1 VDPKTLALVKA
12 SERNLNIRIETH
24 EPSEHP
30 TFWEVT
36 AWMTRIAEYEKMTGK
51 ADLPRVWG
59 RKYITTPTAG
69 GMVLVIRNPQS
80 SDTFTTETWG
90 DIPSYDSFVEKVLDR
105 VKESPLDED
114 FATLCDEANTVIPA
128 G

>member
-12 SERNLNIRIETH
+12 SERDLNIRIETR
-24 EPSEHP
+24 ESYDHP

-36 AWMTRIAEYEKMTGK
+36 AWMTRTAEYEKMTGK
-51 ADLPRVWG
+51 ADRPRVWG

-80 SDTFTTETWG
+80 NDTFITETWG
-90 DIPSYDSFVEKVLDR
+90 DIPSYDSFVKKVLDR
-105 VKESPLDED
+105 VKESPLYED
-114 FATLCDEANTVIPA
+114 FTTLCDEANTVIPA

>member
-1 VDPKTLALVKA
+1 VDPKTLAKVKE
-12 SERNLNIRIETH
+12 SERNLNIRLETH
-24 EPSEHP
+24 ESSEHP

-36 AWMTRIAEYEKMTGK
+36 AWMTRTAEYEKMTGK
-51 ADLPRVWG
+51 ADLPRVCG

-80 SDTFTTETWG
+80 GDTFTTETWG

-114 FATLCDEANTVIPA
+114 FTTLCDEANTVIPA